1 MTSGQNENSA
11 DEVARWTTGRLLSTA
26 ARRVERAWDAHLDTW
41 RLNHASFPVLYLLSR
56 ADHSQRELADAVR
69 VTEQT
74 MSRMLARLERDGYV
88 RRSPS
93 GDDRRRHVVTLLPAG
108 AEALA
113 AAYDPTLVE
122 DLAVS
127 GLTDSQVACLREALV
142 CLLSHLPD
150 ADEAAGLVPTA
161 GSGPSRG
168 AA

>member
-1 MTSGQNENSA
+1 MTSGQNEDSA
-11 DEVARWTTGRLLSTA
+11 NEVARWTTGRLLSTA

-88 RRSPS
+88 RRSAC
-93 GDDRRRHVVTLLPAG
+93 GDDRRRHIVTLLPAG

-122 DLAVS
+122 DLAVT
-127 GLTDSQVACLREALV
+127 GLTDAQVACLREALV

-150 ADEAAGLVPTA
+150 ADEAAVPISTA
-161 GSGPSRG
+161 GRGPSRG